1 LIEEILFFGLVQGSI
16 LALLALGLSLVYGVG
31 GVLNLAH
38 GSFYLLAAY
47 IFYWF
52 FNYFV
57 QAGIIIVPIDT
68 TVELLSQLI
77 GIIVALIL
85 TTIVGGIAY
94 LALIKP
100 LQDTHVGVVLI
111 TFGIAFF
118 FEQFVKLVP
127 WSDEIFHTIPFLIGG
142 SLRFLGVP
150 FPAHYVL
157 LIVSSLIIVSIVAL
171 FIKKSKLG
179 KSIRAVSQDSEAAQL
194 VGINANRVLMYTVM
208 ISAFLAAVAAILY
221 VPADFVAPHLG
232 WSILTNSFAVV
243 VLGGM
248 GSLVGSVVGA
258 YIIGYATM
266 IASYLID
273 PAVSSVIPIII
284 IVLMLVIRP
293 RGIFGKKELRY

>member
-31 GVLNLAH
+31 GILNLAH

-52 FNYFV
+52 YKYLG
-57 QAGIIIVPIDT
+57 QEGIII
-68 TVELLSQLI
+68 
-77 GIIVALIL
+77 GIIMALII
-85 TTIVGGIAY
+85 TTIVGGVAY
-94 LALIKP
+94 LGLIKP

-127 WSDEIFHTIPFLIGG
+127 WSDEIYHTIPFLVQG

-150 FPAHYVL
+150 FPSHYGL
-157 LIVSSLIIVSIVAL
+157 LIISSLIIVSIVAI

-194 VGINANRVLMYTVM
+194 VGINSNRILMYTVM
-208 ISAFLAAVAAILY
+208 ISAFLAATAAVLY
-221 VPADFVAPHLG
+221 VPADFISPGLG
-232 WSILTNSFAVV
+232 WSVLTNSFAVV

-248 GSLVGSVVGA
+248 GSLIGSVVGA

-266 IASYLID
+266 ATSYLID
-273 PAVSSVIPIII
+273 PTVSSVIPIII
-284 IVLMLVIRP
+284 IVVMLVVRP
-293 RGIFGKKELRY
+293 RGIFGKKEIRY